1 MKKYG
6 IYNIIITHYEDHN
19 KNYYIIIKLD
29 NIIMYSY
36 IGNMHKLLTK
46 NKIMEILKSNP
57 EKFRKK
63 LRRFFY
69 DPKIF
74 KGNKILSTYSYKVTL
89 NNEYIMEYLSQNLS
103 NWAIEKLKRK
113 VGNLYIYDKKL

>member
-1 MKKYG
+1 MKKYE

-19 KNYYIIIKLD
+19 KHYYITIKID
-29 NIIMYSY
+29 NVIMYSY
-36 IGNMHKLLTK
+36 RGNKHKLLTK

-63 LRRFFY
+63 LRFFY
-69 DPKIF
+69 SLKIF
-74 KGNKILSTYSYKVTL
+74 KCKILSTYSYKATL
-89 NNEYIMEYLSQNLS
+89 NNEYIMEYLSQNLF

-113 VGNLYIYDKKL
+113 VGNLYI

>member
-19 KNYYIIIKLD
+19 KHYYIIINID
-29 NIIMYSY
+29 NVIMYSY
-36 IGNMHKLLTK
+36 RGNMHKLLSK

-74 KGNKILSTYSYKVTL
+74 KCSKILSTYSYKATL
-89 NNEYIMEYLSQNLS
+89 NNEYIMEYLSQNLP

>member
-19 KNYYIIIKLD
+19 KHYYIIIKLD

-36 IGNMHKLLTK
+36 RGNKHKLLTK

-63 LRRFFY
+63 LRRLFY
-69 DPKIF
+69 DPKIL
-74 KGNKILSTYSYKVTL
+74 KCNKILSTYSYKATL

-103 NWAIEKLKRK
+103 N
-113 VGNLYIYDKKL
+113 

>member
-19 KNYYIIIKLD
+19 KHYYITIKID
-29 NIIMYSY
+29 NVIMYSY

-46 NKIMEILKSNP
+46 NKIMAILKSNP

-63 LRRFFY
+63 LRRPFY
-69 DPKIF
+69 NPKIF
-74 KGNKILSTYSYKVTL
+74 KILSTYSYKVTL